1 MSNKNFNKT
10 TNISWANKTWN
21 VIAGCKR
28 VSPACTNCY
37 AELVSMREAE
47 KGIAKFEGLIKIPV
61 NGNRPIWNGKINVA
75 RERLFNEPKR
85 WKEPSIIFV
94 NSMSDLFYEEVSEE
108 LIFKIFD
115 KMMDYNWHKYLV
127 LTKREKRMK
136 KVIDNYCEARNLA
149 VLPDF
154 IWIGV
159 SVEDNK
165 RAALRLPYLASSRV
179 SVRFVSCEPLL
190 EEVDFSKYPT
200 MDWYIAGGES
210 VELGF
215 DPMDARPFDVNW
227 ARKIRD
233 FCKSE
238 GVAFHMKQIGCNPIN
253 AFKTNFK
260 GDKLEDI
267 PKDLLIREYPN

>member
-1 MSNKNFNKT
+1 MSEFNKK

-21 VIAGCKR
+21 VIAGCKK
-28 VSPACTNCY
+28 VSPACKLCY
-37 AELVSMREAE
+37 AMDVSYNEAS
-47 KGIAKFEGLIKIPV
+47 KGVVKFKDLTTIATNGRPV
-61 NGNRPIWNGKINVA
+61 WNGNINVA

-85 WKEPSIIFV
+85 WKEPSVIFV

-115 KMMDYNWHKYLV
+115 KMKDYNWHKYLV

-136 KVIDNYCEARNLA
+136 EVIDKYCEARNLA
-149 VLPDF
+149 ILPDF

-165 RAALRLPYLASSRV
+165 RAALRLPYLAETKSTV
-179 SVRFVSCEPLL
+179 KFVSAEPLL

-210 VELGF
+210 VEIGY

-253 AFKTNFK
+253 VVKTNFK

>member
-1 MSNKNFNKT
+1 MSSYNKT

-28 VSPACTNCY
+28 VSPACRACY
-37 AELVSMREAE
+37 AEVVSNREAE
-47 KGIAKFEGLIKIPV
+47 KGVEKYKGLTTIPV
-61 NGNRPIWNGKINVA
+61 NGNRPIWNGKVNVA
-75 RERLFNEPKR
+75 KEKLFNEPKR

-115 KMMDYNWHKYLV
+115 KMMAYNWHKYLV
-127 LTKREKRMK
+127 LTKREVRMK
-136 KVIDNYCEARNLA
+136 AMIDKYCEARNISI
-149 VLPDF
+149 LPDF

-165 RAALRLPYLASSRV
+165 RAALRLPYLAETKA
-179 SVRFVSCEPLL
+179 SVKFVSCEPLL
-190 EEVDFSKYPT
+190 EEVDFSKYPV

-210 VELGF
+210 VEMGYN
-215 DPMDARPFDVNW
+215 PKDARPFDVNW

-233 FCKSE
+233 FCKE
-238 GVAFHMKQIGCNPIN
+238 KGVAFHMKQIGCNPIG
-253 AFKTNFK
+253 AVKTSFK

-267 PKDLLIREYPN
+267 PSDLLVREYPN

>member
-21 VIAGCKR
+21 VIAGCAK
-28 VSPACTNCY
+28 VSPACRNCY
-37 AELVSMREAE
+37 AMFVSENEAT
-47 KGIAKFEGLIKIPV
+47 KGVAKFKDLTTIATNGKPV
-61 NGNRPIWNGKINVA
+61 WNGNINVA

-136 KVIDNYCEARNLA
+136 EVIDKYCEVRNLA

-165 RAALRLPYLASSRV
+165 RAALRLPYLADTKASIK
-179 SVRFVSCEPLL
+179 FVSCEPLL
-190 EEVDFSKYPT
+190 EEVDFSKYST

-210 VELGF
+210 VEIGY

-238 GVAFHMKQIGCNPIN
+238 GVAFHMKQIGCNPVN
-253 AFKTNFK
+253 AVKTNFK

>member
-1 MSNKNFNKT
+1 MSEYNKS

-21 VIAGCKR
+21 VIAGCKK
-28 VSPACTNCY
+28 VSPACKLCY
-37 AELVSMREAE
+37 AEVVSSREAE
-47 KGIAKFEGLIKIPV
+47 KGVPKFEGLTTIPV
-61 NGNRPIWNGKINVA
+61 NGNRPIWNGKINIA
-75 RERLFNEPKR
+75 KEKLFNEPKR

-115 KMMDYNWHKYLV
+115 KMMNYNWHKYLV

-136 KVIDNYCEARNLA
+136 DVIDKYCEARNLDF
-149 VLPDF
+149 LPDF

-159 SVEDNK
+159 SVEDKK
-165 RAALRLPYLASSRV
+165 RAALRIPYLASSRA
-179 SVRFVSCEPLL
+179 SVKFISAEPLL
-190 EEVDFSKYPT
+190 EEVDFSKYPL

-210 VELGF
+210 VEIGY
-215 DPMDARPFDVNW
+215 DEKDARPFDVNW

-233 FCKSE
+233 FCKES
-238 GVAFHMKQIGCNPIN
+238 GVAFHMKQIGCNPVN

-260 GDKLEDI
+260 GDKVEDI
-267 PKDLLIREYPN
+267 PKDLLVREYPN

>member
-1 MSNKNFNKT
+1 MSSYNKT

-28 VSPACTNCY
+28 VSPACRACY
-37 AELVSMREAE
+37 AEVVSNREAE
-47 KGIAKFEGLIKIPV
+47 KGVEKYKGLTTIPV
-61 NGNRPIWNGKINVA
+61 NGNRPIWNGKVNVA
-75 RERLFNEPKR
+75 KEKLFNEPKR

-115 KMMDYNWHKYLV
+115 KMIAYNWHKYLV
-127 LTKREKRMK
+127 LTKREVRMK
-136 KVIDNYCEARNLA
+136 TMIDKYCEARNISI
-149 VLPDF
+149 LPDF

-165 RAALRLPYLASSRV
+165 RAALRLPYLAETKA
-179 SVRFVSCEPLL
+179 SVKFVSCEPLL
-190 EEVDFSKYPT
+190 EEVDFSKYPV

-210 VELGF
+210 VEIGY
-215 DPMDARPFDVNW
+215 DPNDARPFDVNW

-233 FCKSE
+233 FCKDA
-238 GVAFHMKQIGCNPIN
+238 GVAFHMKQIGCNPIG
-253 AFKTNFK
+253 AVKTSFK
-260 GDKLEDI
+260 GDKLEDM
-267 PKDLLIREYPN
+267 PEDLLVREYPN

>member
-1 MSNKNFNKT
+1 MSSYNKT

-28 VSPACTNCY
+28 VSPACKACY
-37 AELVSMREAE
+37 AEVVSNREAE
-47 KGIAKFEGLIKIPV
+47 KGVEKYKGLTTIPV
-61 NGNRPIWNGKINVA
+61 NGNRPIWNGKVNVA
-75 RERLFNEPKR
+75 KEKLFNEPKR

-115 KMMDYNWHKYLV
+115 KMFAYNWHKYLV
-127 LTKREKRMK
+127 LTKREVRMK
-136 KVIDNYCEARNLA
+136 EMIDRYCEARELSI
-149 VLPDF
+149 LPDF

-165 RAALRLPYLASSRV
+165 RAALRLPYLAATKA
-179 SVRFVSCEPLL
+179 SVKFVSCEPLL
-190 EEVDFSKYPT
+190 EEVDFSKYPV

-210 VELGF
+210 VEIGY
-215 DPMDARPFDVNW
+215 DPNDARPFDVNW

-233 FCKSE
+233 FCKE
-238 GVAFHMKQIGCNPIN
+238 KGVAFHMKQIGCNPIG
-253 AFKTNFK
+253 AVKTSFK

-267 PKDLLIREYPN
+267 PEDLLIREYPN

>member
-1 MSNKNFNKT
+1 MSKMNKT

-21 VIAGCKR
+21 VIAGCKK
-28 VSPACTNCY
+28 VSPACKLCY
-37 AELVSMREAE
+37 AEVVSMREAE
-47 KGIAKFEGLIKIPV
+47 KGVTKFEGLTTIPV

-136 KVIDNYCEARNLA
+136 DVIDKYCEARNLEI
-149 VLPDF
+149 LPDF

-165 RAALRLPYLASSRV
+165 RAALRLPYLADTKASIK
-179 SVRFVSCEPLL
+179 FVSCEPLL
-190 EEVDFSKYPT
+190 EEVDFSKYPV

-210 VELGF
+210 VEVGY

-227 ARKIRD
+227 ARNIRE
-233 FCKSE
+233 FCKNE
-238 GVAFHMKQIGCNPIN
+238 GVAFHMKQIGCNPVN
-253 AFKTNFK
+253 AVKTNFK

>member
-1 MSNKNFNKT
+1 MSEFIKK

-28 VSPACTNCY
+28 VSEACKNCY
-37 AELVSMREAE
+37 AEVVSATEEE
-47 KGIAKFEGLIKIPV
+47 KGVKKFEDLTIIAKSG
-61 NGNRPIWNGKINVA
+61 RPKWNGKINIA

-94 NSMSDLFYEEVSEE
+94 NSMSDLFYEEVSKE
-108 LIFKIFD
+108 LVFKIFD
-115 KMMDYNWHKYLV
+115 KMMEYNWHKYLI
-127 LTKREKRMK
+127 LTKRSERMK
-136 KVIDNYCEARNLA
+136 ILVNEYCEFKNISS
-149 VLPDF
+149 LPEF
-154 IWIGV
+154 IWLGV
-159 SVEDNK
+159 SVENNK
-165 RAALRLPYLASSRV
+165 VAAERINNLDKSNAKVKFISA
-179 SVRFVSCEPLL
+179 EPLL
-190 EEVDFSKYPT
+190 EDVDFSKYPL

-210 VELGF
+210 VEIGY

-233 FCKSE
+233 FCKES
-238 GVAFHMKQIGCNPIN
+238 GVAFHMKQIGCNHVN
-253 AFKTNFK
+253 TVKTNFK

>member
-1 MSNKNFNKT
+1 MTEFNKS

-21 VIAGCKR
+21 VIAGCEK
-28 VSPACTNCY
+28 VSPACKNCY
-37 AELVSMREAE
+37 AMFVSE
-47 KGIAKFEGLIKIPV
+47 KEGNKGVDKYKGLTTIATNGKPV
-61 NGNRPIWNGKINVA
+61 WNGAINVA
-75 RERLFNEPKR
+75 REKLFNEPKR

-94 NSMSDLFYEEVSEE
+94 NSMSDLFYEGVSEE
-108 LIFKIFD
+108 LIFKILD

-136 KVIDNYCEARNLA
+136 EMIDKYCEARKLDL
-149 VLPDF
+149 LPDF

-165 RAALRLPYLASSRV
+165 RAALRLPYLDETKATV
-179 SVRFVSCEPLL
+179 KFVSCEPLL
-190 EEVDFSKYPT
+190 EEVDFSKYPL

-210 VELGF
+210 VEVGY
-215 DPMDARPFDVNW
+215 DPNDARPFDVNW
-227 ARKIRD
+227 ARNIRD
-233 FCKSE
+233 FCKDT
-238 GVAFHMKQIGCNPIN
+238 GVAFHMKQIGCNPVN
-253 AFKTNFK
+253 AVKTNFK

>member
-1 MSNKNFNKT
+1 MSEFNKK

-21 VIAGCKR
+21 VIAGCAK
-28 VSPACTNCY
+28 VSPACRNCY
-37 AELVSMREAE
+37 AIYVGSENEK
-47 KGIAKFEGLIKIPV
+47 KGIPKYKGLTTITT
-61 NGNRPIWNGKINVA
+61 NGKPNWTGKVNSA
-75 RERLFNEPKR
+75 KERLFNEPKR

-136 KVIDNYCEARNLA
+136 EMIDKYCEARNLE

-165 RAALRLPYLASSRV
+165 RAALRLSYLADTAAKV
-179 SVRFVSCEPLL
+179 
-190 EEVDFSKYPT
+190 
-200 MDWYIAGGES
+200 
-210 VELGF
+210 
-215 DPMDARPFDVNW
+215 
-227 ARKIRD
+227 KI
-233 FCKSE
+233 C
-238 GVAFHMKQIGCNPIN
+238 
-253 AFKTNFK
+253 
-260 GDKLEDI
+260 
-267 PKDLLIREYPN
+267 

>member
-1 MSNKNFNKT
+1 MSEYNKT

-21 VIAGCKR
+21 VIAGCEK
-28 VSPACTNCY
+28 VSPACKSCY
-37 AELVSMREAE
+37 AMFVADREAKKGVE
-47 KGIAKFEGLIKIPV
+47 KYKDLTVIAKTGKPTW
-61 NGNRPIWNGKINVA
+61 NGNINVA
-75 RERLFNEPKR
+75 KERLFNEPKR

-108 LIFKIFD
+108 LIFKILD
-115 KMMDYNWHKYLV
+115 KMMEYNWHKYLV

-136 KVIDNYCEARNLA
+136 EMIDKYCDARNLS

-165 RAALRLPYLASSRV
+165 RAALRLPYLAESRV
-179 SVRFVSCEPLL
+179 SVRFVSAEPLL
-190 EEVDFSKYPT
+190 EEIDFSKYPT

-215 DPMDARPFDVNW
+215 DPNDARPFDVNW

-233 FCKSE
+233 FCKE
-238 GVAFHMKQIGCNPIN
+238 KGVAFHMKQIGCNPVN
-253 AFKTNFK
+253 AVKTNFK
-260 GDKLEDI
+260 GDKIEDI
-267 PKDLLIREYPN
+267 PRDLLIREYPN

>member
-1 MSNKNFNKT
+1 MTKYTKT

-21 VIAGCKR
+21 VIAGCKKI
-28 VSPACTNCY
+28 SPACKNCY
-37 AELVSMREAE
+37 AEAVSHRSASEGVE
-47 KGIAKFEGLIKIPV
+47 KYKGLTVIAKTGFPV
-61 NGNRPIWNGKINVA
+61 FNGNINVA

-85 WKEPSIIFV
+85 WKESSIIFV
-94 NSMSDLFYEEVSEE
+94 NSMSDLFYEKVSEE

-115 KMMDYNWHKYLV
+115 KMMAYNWHKYLV

-136 KVIDNYCEARNLA
+136 EMIDKYCEARNLIA
-149 VLPDF
+149 LPDF

-165 RAALRLPYLASSRV
+165 RAALRLPYLADTKCAV
-179 SVRFVSCEPLL
+179 KFVSCEPLL
-190 EEVDFSKYPT
+190 EDINFSEYPI

-210 VELGF
+210 VEIGE
-215 DPMDARPFDVNW
+215 DINRARPFDVNW
-227 ARKIRD
+227 ARNIRD
-233 FCKSE
+233 FCKDA
-238 GVAFHMKQIGCNPIN
+238 GVAFHMKQIGCRPTN
-253 AFKTNFK
+253 AFKTTFK

>member
-1 MSNKNFNKT
+1 MSTFNKT

-28 VSPACTNCY
+28 VSPACKACY
-37 AELVSMREAE
+37 AEVVSNREAE
-47 KGIAKFEGLIKIPV
+47 RGIEKYKGLTSIPV
-61 NGNRPIWNGKINVA
+61 NGKRPVWNGKVNVA
-75 RERLFNEPKR
+75 KEKLFNEPKR
-85 WKEPSIIFV
+85 WKESSIIFV

-115 KMMDYNWHKYLV
+115 KMMAYNWHKYLV
-127 LTKREKRMK
+127 LTKREVRMK
-136 KVIDNYCEARNLA
+136 EMIDKYCEARNIE

-165 RAALRLPYLASSRV
+165 RAALRLPYLERTRCAV
-179 SVRFVSCEPLL
+179 KFVSCEPLL
-190 EEVDFSKYPT
+190 EEVDFSKYPV

-210 VELGF
+210 VEIGY
-215 DPMDARPFDVNW
+215 DPNDARPFNVDW

-233 FCKSE
+233 FCKE
-238 GVAFHMKQIGCNPIN
+238 KGVAFHMKQIGCNPVGAI
-253 AFKTNFK
+253 KTSFK

-267 PKDLLIREYPN
+267 PEDLLIREYPN